1 MRERDAA
8 VCVVC
13 GRGPDLLVGALV
25 RYPGVHR
32 WIHRK
37 CLEADVALART
48 TAKRVQRALTFRE
61 RQLTR

>member
-1 MRERDAA
+1 MREPA

-13 GRGPDLLVGALV
+13 GRGPDLLVGAVV
-25 RYPGVHR
+25 RYPGVKRWVHR
-32 WIHRK
+32 R
-37 CLEADVALART
+37 CLESNEALAST